1 LQAQL
6 AQVLLNRTH
15 IFPKLLPCFFFFV
28 ASQLRGRALRFQAEL
43 AQVVLS
49 AVRYVFTP
57 DIQFDELDFSEKVL
71 VPILGT
77 PSFFFIF
84 FSSFFFT
91 PF

>member
-1 LQAQL
+1 M
-6 AQVLLNRTH
+6 
-15 IFPKLLPCFFFFV
+15 

-71 VPILGT
+71 VPILGK
-77 PSFFFIF
+77 PS
-84 FSSFFFT
+84 SWCMR
-91 PF
+91 P

>member
-6 AQVLLNRTH
+6 AHVLLHLTH
-15 IFPKLLPCFFFFV
+15 FFPKPLPLFFF

-49 AVRYVFTP
+49 AVRYVFSP

-71 VPILGT
+71 VPILGK
-77 PSFFFIF
+77 PS
-84 FSSFFFT
+84 SWCMR
-91 PF
+91 P